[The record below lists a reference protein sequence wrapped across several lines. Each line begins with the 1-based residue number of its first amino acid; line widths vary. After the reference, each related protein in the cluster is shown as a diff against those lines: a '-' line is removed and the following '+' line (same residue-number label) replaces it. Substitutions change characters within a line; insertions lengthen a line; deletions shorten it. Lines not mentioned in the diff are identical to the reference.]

1 VLGRAAVLGK
11 TFTIQGIS
19 ALIGIDE
26 TEAEGVLSSL
36 TRKELLAIDTD
47 PRSPERGQ
55 YGFLQ
60 ALVQRIAYETLARSE
75 RRALHLAAAAFLADR
90 ASFDPDEIAEVI
102 ATHYRDAYEAAP
114 NADDAAAVRSQA
126 VEWLRRAG
134 ERSAALA
141 ATEDARRA
149 FDDAAE
155 LAGDDVERAGL
166 LERAGELA
174 YASDELDLAVKR
186 LEESRALYLQAGRA
200 HDAARAA
207 VPLSTTLWA
216 QARVDDALAL
226 AEPAL
231 DLLAADEPDEAVARL
246 AAEVAR
252 LHFFRGEMEQALT
265 RVEQALAIA
274 ESQRLPQVLSQALNT
289 KSLVIRTDR
298 PREGRALI
306 REALDV
312 ALEHDL
318 VDAALRAYNNLAV
331 NEFEADRREEARR
344 MALEG
349 FELARQRGHRHLAL
363 SFSCWEVFFLLAE
376 GRWDAGFA
384 LADEFFPEQ
393 PTVLGIVATAQTILA
408 AASLDRGDRAEA
420 RRRLGL
426 VAPEALEST
435 IIQDRAMSLLHAA
448 VSAIEDGRPNVAM
461 QSLAAEIEL
470 EFEQDTPQGAGW
482 PLGLAGTVAQEHGLF
497 RELAELVARFDGVP
511 ERKQTRVLVGELG
524 RARGIVAAHA
534 GHENE
539 AADAFGI
546 ALAAAR
552 SAGDRWQEA
561 EILTDYGRSLVAFG
575 RPDEAEELLAEA
587 VELWQQMGATTW
599 LERIEAIRPKAKV
612 GA

>member
-1 VLGRAAVLGK
+1 
-11 TFTIQGIS
+11 
-19 ALIGIDE
+19 
-26 TEAEGVLSSL
+26 
-36 TRKELLAIDTD
+36 
-47 PRSPERGQ
+47 
-55 YGFLQ
+55 
-60 ALVQRIAYETLARSE
+60 
-75 RRALHLAAAAFLADR
+75 
-90 ASFDPDEIAEVI
+90 
-102 ATHYRDAYEAAP
+102 
-114 NADDAAAVRSQA
+114 
-126 VEWLRRAG
+126 
-134 ERSAALA
+134 
-141 ATEDARRA
+141 
-149 FDDAAE
+149 
-155 LAGDDVERAGL
+155 
-166 LERAGELA
+166 
-174 YASDELDLAVKR
+174 
-186 LEESRALYLQAGRA
+186 
-200 HDAARAA
+200 
-207 VPLSTTLWA
+207 
-216 QARVDDALAL
+216 
-226 AEPAL
+226 
-231 DLLAADEPDEAVARL
+231 
-246 AAEVAR
+246 
-252 LHFFRGEMEQALT
+252 
-265 RVEQALAIA
+265 
-274 ESQRLPQVLSQALNT
+274 
-289 KSLVIRTDR
+289 
-298 PREGRALI
+298 
-306 REALDV
+306 
-312 ALEHDL
+312 
-318 VDAALRAYNNLAV
+318 
-331 NEFEADRREEARR
+331 